1 MIARP
6 RKSGTAE
13 VMTEPELVLNHQTE
27 ADQRLKRRNKDKD
40 SDYYSRLNLQEA
52 RTSKLL

>member
-6 RKSGTAE
+6 RKSRTAE